1 MFDVKLQ
8 NDDEVLLSGRFDASQ
23 QDKVD
28 NILNQINN
36 NCTVNFKDLQYIS
49 SAGLG
54 SLLKAHVRLTGLG
67 FSIKLINMNS
77 HIREVFKY
85 SGLDKVFI
93 IE

>member
-23 QDKVD
+23 QEKVD
-28 NILNQINN
+28 NILNQINK

>member
-1 MFDVKLQ
+1 MFDVKMQ

-23 QDKVD
+23 QEKVD
-28 NILNQINN
+28 NILNEINK
-36 NCTVNFKDLQYIS
+36 NCTINFKDLQYIS

-54 SLLKAHVRLTGLG
+54 SLLKAHVRLTDSG

-85 SGLDKVFI
+85 SGLDKVFK

>member
-1 MFDVKLQ
+1 MFDAKIQ
-8 NDDEVLLSGRFDASQ
+8 NDNEVLLLGRFDASQ

-28 NILNQINN
+28 SILNQIHND
-36 NCTVNFKDLQYIS
+36 CIINFKDLQYIS

-54 SLLKAHVRLTGLG
+54 SLLKAHVRLKGSNY
-67 FSIKLINMNS
+67 SIKLINMNS

>member
-1 MFDVKLQ
+1 MFEVKIQ

-23 QDKVD
+23 QEKVD
-28 NILNQINN
+28 NALSQINKS
-36 NCTVNFKDLQYIS
+36 CIINFNDLQYIS

-54 SLLKAHVRLTGLG
+54 SLLKAHVRLNGLG
-67 FSIKLINMNS
+67 YSIKLIKMNS

-85 SGLDKVFI
+85 SGLDKVFK

>member
-28 NILNQINN
+28 NILNQITK

-67 FSIKLINMNS
+67 FSIKLIYMNS

>member
-1 MFDVKLQ
+1 MFDVKMQ

-28 NILNQINN
+28 NILNQINK

>member
-1 MFDVKLQ
+1 MFDVKIQ
-8 NDDEVLLSGRFDASQ
+8 NGDEVLLSGRFDASQ

-28 NILNQINN
+28 NILNQINR
-36 NCTVNFKDLQYIS
+36 NCTVNFKDLEYIS

-54 SLLKAHVRLTGLG
+54 SLLKAHVRLKDSGY
-67 FSIKLINMNS
+67 SIKLINMNS
-77 HIREVFKY
+77 HVREVFKY

>member
-1 MFDVKLQ
+1 MFDVKMQ

-23 QDKVD
+23 QEKVD
-28 NILNQINN
+28 NILNQINK
-36 NCTVNFKDLQYIS
+36 NCTINFKDLQYIS

-54 SLLKAHVRLTGLG
+54 SLLKAHVRLAGSG

-85 SGLDKVFI
+85 SGLDKVFKI
-93 IE
+93 D

>member
-23 QDKVD
+23 QEKVD
-28 NILNQINN
+28 NILNQINK
-36 NCTVNFKDLQYIS
+36 NCTVNFEDLQYIS

-54 SLLKAHVRLTGLG
+54 SLLKAHVRLTDLG

-85 SGLDKVFI
+85 SGLDKVFK

>member
-1 MFDVKLQ
+1 MFDIHIQ
-8 NDDEVLLSGRFDASQ
+8 NDEEVLLLGRFDASQ
-23 QDKVD
+23 QEKVD
-28 NILNQINN
+28 NILNQING
-36 NCTVNFKDLQYIS
+36 NCSVNFKDLQYIS

-54 SLLKAHVRLTGLG
+54 SLLKAHVRLQELG
-67 FSIKLINMNS
+67 FSIKLKNMNS

>member
-1 MFDVKLQ
+1 MFDVAIQ

-28 NILNQINN
+28 NILNQINK

-54 SLLKAHVRLTGLG
+54 SLLKAHIRLKELG
-67 FSIKLINMNS
+67 YSIKLVNMNS
-77 HIREVFKY
+77 HVREVFKY
-85 SGLDKVFI
+85 SGLDKVFQI
-93 IE
+93 D